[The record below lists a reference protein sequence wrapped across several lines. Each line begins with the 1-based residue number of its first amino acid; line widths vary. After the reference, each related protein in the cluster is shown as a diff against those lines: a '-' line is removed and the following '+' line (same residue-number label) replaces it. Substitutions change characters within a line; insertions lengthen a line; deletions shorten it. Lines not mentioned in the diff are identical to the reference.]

1 MTDRYKSRSGLKTN
15 KFRWL
20 PKEWETPR
28 IKDIGQVQAGR
39 QRSPHFT
46 KGDLRPYLRVA
57 NIFEGYIDASD
68 VLEMK
73 FTEAEYNR
81 YRLRLSDILL
91 NEGQSL
97 ELVGRH
103 ALYREVPKDC
113 CFQNTLIRFR
123 SNGSILPDF
132 ALILFTFFQ
141 KTGVFARIASQTTSI
156 AHLGVSRFGSLQIP
170 LPPLQEQKKS
180 PKYFAPGTPPSSRH
194 TSSSMPK
201 NA

>member
-1 MTDRYKSRSGLKTN
+1 VTDRYKNRSGFKKA

-73 FTEAEYNR
+73 FTEAEYSVA
-81 YRLRLSDILL
+81 LSIIKRTGTHWE
-91 NEGQSL
+91 NPFN
-97 ELVGRH
+97 V
-103 ALYREVPKDC
+103 
-113 CFQNTLIRFR
+113 RF
-123 SNGSILPDF
+123 
-132 ALILFTFFQ
+132 
-141 KTGVFARIASQTTSI
+141 
-156 AHLGVSRFGSLQIP
+156 
-170 LPPLQEQKKS
+170 
-180 PKYFAPGTPPSSRH
+180 
-194 TSSSMPK
+194 
-201 NA
+201 

>member
-1 MTDRYKSRSGLKTN
+1 MPT
-15 KFRWL
+15 
-20 PKEWETPR
+20 EWETPR
-28 IKDIGQVQAGR
+28 IRDIGQVLSGR

-81 YRLRLSDILL
+81 YRLQLSDILL

-97 ELVGRH
+97 ELVGRC
-103 ALYREVPKDC
+103 ALYRGLPEDC

-123 SNGSILPDF
+123 SSGSILPDF
-132 ALILFTFFQ
+132 ALILLTYFW
-141 KTGVFARIASQTTSI
+141 KTGAFARIASQTTSI
-156 AHLGVSRFGSLQIP
+156 AHLGVSRFGSLRIP
-170 LPPLQEQKKS
+170 LPPLQEQKKIAEIIS
-180 PKYFAPGTPPSSRH
+180 TWDSAIELVRKLIDAKQRLMKTLMHQLLSGR
-194 TSSSMPK
+194 K
-201 NA
+201 